1 MNVAEIGAY
10 DMEYKTKRKKAY
22 NLVKSIFRNEKEI
35 KLAILEAKTAKRKEI
50 CGGGGQSY
58 KSDPTAG
65 ETVRHLS
72 DVPVIRLDNWIIH
85 RPEDWL
91 KVIAFTYENT
101 RENERRIMRK
111 YYSGRKISEIAMQDD
126 CGYAES
132 TLYAILDNFQH
143 MAVEIACQYGLVR
156 VVDA

>member
-1 MNVAEIGAY
+1 
-10 DMEYKTKRKKAY
+10 MEYKTRRKKAY
-22 NLVKSIFRNEKEI
+22 SLVKSIFRAEKDI
-35 KLAILEAKTAKRKEI
+35 KLAVLEAKTAKRKEI

-65 ETVRHLS
+65 ETIRHLTE
-72 DVPVIRLDNWIIH
+72 VPVIRLDNWIIH

-91 KVIAFTYENT
+91 RVIAYTYENT
-101 RENERRIMRK
+101 RETERAVMRK
-111 YYSGRKISEIAMQDD
+111 YYNGRKISEIALDD